1 MSHKKGVP
9 PLLAILIATLVAF
22 VAPAANAAP
31 HNATQTSSSTTATA
45 ADPCA
50 GRSQTYIVQTFFRGP
65 AVYPLRCGTSS
76 WGYIHLVAGHE
87 YDPSMIAVTVAQGTI
102 QPLNVID
109 YWTQTCPSRGFRV
122 VYNDGALNG
131 TGVRPQG
138 IITAYPLTA
147 ASAVA
152 RHVAC

>member
-1 MSHKKGVP
+1 MSHRRGVP
-9 PLLAILIATLVAF
+9 ALLAVLIAALVAF
-22 VAPAANAAP
+22 VAPAASAAP
-31 HNATQTSSSTTATA
+31 HNATPTSSSTTATA

-50 GRSQTYIVQTFFRGP
+50 GRSQTYIVRTFFRGP

-87 YDPSMIAVTVAQGTI
+87 YDPSMIALTVAQGTI
-102 QPLNVID
+102 EPLNVID
-109 YWTQTCPSRGFRV
+109 YWTQTCPSRGYRV

-138 IITAYPLTA
+138 IITAYPLDS

-152 RHVAC
+152 C